1 MALDHEC
8 KIQAANGDP
17 DKAAQAVNFLVS
29 GDAGLMT
36 GAIVSFDQ
44 SVRSAVAAGMPVPDG
59 PTRLSQALA
68 PEVFRLAS
76 THFSS
81 LASARLGVL
90 IWGQTR

>member
-1 MALDHEC
+1 M
-8 KIQAANGDP
+8 
-17 DKAAQAVNFLVS
+17 NFLVS
-29 GDAGLMT
+29 DDASLMT
-36 GAIVSFDQ
+36 GAIGSFDP

-59 PTRLSQALA
+59 ATRLSQALVS
-68 PEVFRLAS
+68 EVFRLAS